1 MFKTLNEF
9 IIIGLW
15 WVEYFNTEEK
25 GKATVTDLDLK
36 SRPEQRDLKNLNKDC
51 EKSEWRLKNLT
62 NVTATKILP
71 ESESTLLS

>member
-25 GKATVTDLDLK
+25 GKATVTDLD
-36 SRPEQRDLKNLNKDC
+36 PNQDQTIEIY
-51 EKSEWRLKNLT
+51 
-62 NVTATKILP
+62 KIYVKISKT
-71 ESESTLLS
+71 EG